1 LDELAAV
8 VDATGGEALDFDQGV
23 VPLGGGRERS
33 VEADVEELLAE
44 SDGEASV
51 FVVGGGGAA
60 DDAADADEL
69 VVKAAGGEVFIGGIL
84 GGRWGAVGEDFNL
97 GGVDAGEVE
106 AFEGGAADADEVADE
121 EVSDAGWGAEEGAGF
136 GVLDED
142 GGGVGDVGNAGLEV
156 DGEFLFGLVE
166 GKGADG
172 GGGGERCLSRA
183 GAGERQDEEKVD
195 ERRRH
200 YGLWNADCGALAI
213 LRVGRGRSRS
223 GLHRGGR

>member
-1 LDELAAV
+1 M
-8 VDATGGEALDFDQGV
+8 
-23 VPLGGGRERS
+23 
-33 VEADVEELLAE
+33 LAE
-44 SDGEASV
+44 GDGEASV

-69 VVKAAGGEVFIGGIL
+69 VVKAAGVEVFIGGIL
-84 GGRWGAVGEDFNL
+84 GGRWRAVGEDFNL

-121 EVSDAGWGAEEGAGF
+121 KVRDTGLGAEEGAGF

-142 GGGVGDVGNAGLEV
+142 GGGVGDVGDASLEV

-166 GKGADG
+166 RKGTDCG
-172 GGGGERCLSRA
+172 GGSERCLSEG

-200 YGLWNADCGALAI
+200 YGLWTADCGALAI
-213 LRVGRGRSRS
+213 LRGGRGRSRS
-223 GLHRGGR
+223 GLRRGAR